1 MPYPPADYKVRNE
14 KSHPGVNTL
23 RDGFFCRPMLFF
35 MDGFHVED
43 KSPQQAFR
51 VRGEILETAAIT
63 IFPITQRFCPQDP
76 CLGGD
81 GQDIMLKMG
90 IENLDGKLLRCD
102 NIYASG
108 GNIGGHAAYTA
119 ASSRF
124 GVNV

>member
-1 MPYPPADYKVRNE
+1 MPSDVI
-14 KSHPGVNTL
+14 
-23 RDGFFCRPMLFF
+23 F

-51 VRGEILETAAIT
+51 VRGEILETAAVT

-90 IENLDGKLLRCD
+90 IETWTGSFCAAIIYTPPAEILEVTPPIPPLRPV
-102 NIYASG
+102 SG
-108 GNIGGHAAYTA
+108 SMYDIFTVIVSGSRK
-119 ASSRF
+119 SSWRSAVF
-124 GVNV
+124 

>member
-1 MPYPPADYKVRNE
+1 
-14 KSHPGVNTL
+14 
-23 RDGFFCRPMLFF
+23 

-51 VRGEILETAAIT
+51 VRGEILETAAVT
-63 IFPITQRFCPQDP
+63 IFPITQRFCPKDP

>member
-1 MPYPPADYKVRNE
+1 M
-14 KSHPGVNTL
+14 
-23 RDGFFCRPMLFF
+23 
-35 MDGFHVED
+35 ED

-90 IENLDGKLLRCD
+90 IENLDGIQPGIHTDYGSISENLRKEEWSKCQ
-102 NIYASG
+102 SLG
-108 GNIGGHAAYTA
+108 KH
-119 ASSRF
+119 
-124 GVNV
+124 